1 MSLYFLAVP
10 HHGLG
15 DLAPG
20 CGLQAHVQDL
30 HHVAQSAVFDV
41 GGNFREY
48 LGGVCGKIILVQYCE
63 SPFGGDTFELQLI
76 FPPVKL
82 C

>member
-1 MSLYFLAVP
+1 MLPSP
-10 HHGLG
+10 
-15 DLAPG
+15 
-20 CGLQAHVQDL
+20 
-30 HHVAQSAVFDV
+30 AVFDV